1 MILARLDVP
10 PHIFIHLLPLAV
22 KYKVELYDPRTGG
35 FMPSSLGM
43 GMHVEVRD
51 PDDKMILSRVYSSEG
66 RISFTSHTP
75 GEHIICLYSNSSSWF
90 SGTQL
95 VREHYPRRMQRIS
108 VSTVT

>member
-1 MILARLDVP
+1 MFLCSVN
-10 PHIFIHLLPLAV
+10 
-22 KYKVELYDPRTGG
+22 YKVELYDPRTGG
-35 FMPSSLGM
+35 FAPTRPGM

-66 RISFTSHTP
+66 RFSFTSHTP

-95 VREHYPRRMQRIS
+95 VRILMIQK
-108 VSTVT
+108 